1 MDLGNHK
8 PLEVEEI
15 RNPNIGRSVRLGPI
29 RNKFEFLKFKFLKLL
44 FVWSI

>member
-15 RNPNIGRSVRLGPI
+15 RNPNIEI
-29 RNKFEFLKFKFLKLL
+29 FTLL
-44 FVWSI
+44 IYFAQK